1 MKPTLTLKTIE
12 NPKRAVGFTL
22 IELLVV
28 IAIIAILAALLLPA
42 LAGVKNR
49 SQMVTDIN
57 NCKQIMLSCIMYGSG
72 NDDHFPQS
80 GWNMAAR
87 NWAANSTG
95 AAVNPMQLG
104 PITGGTLNDYTT
116 LYGTTDN
123 TPQKLAFKAG
133 LFGSYLQNP
142 KILRCPSDVE
152 NALFYARREYLTS
165 YIMNGAVSRFALGD
179 TVKFSDPQVL
189 GSRIALWENDEKRVP
204 TAENGNAYQGQWNDF
219 SNFPDEGVSTR
230 HGDGAMIAT
239 VDGSA
244 TRMDMRE
251 FYLLAGTYPTG
262 NAGGG
267 PPPGTGAGTG
277 KGSASPTAPNDLW
290 WYP

>member
-1 MKPTLTLKTIE
+1 MKPISAMKTSR

-49 SQMVTDIN
+49 SQMVTDVN

-80 GWNMAAR
+80 GWDMAAK
-87 NWAANSTG
+87 NWGANST
-95 AAVNPMQLG
+95 AASVNPMQLG
-104 PITGGTLNDYTT
+104 PATGGALSDFMT
-116 LYGTTDN
+116 LYGASDT
-123 TPQKLAFKAG
+123 TPQKLAFKSG

-142 KILRCPSDVE
+142 AILRCPADIE
-152 NALFYARREYLTS
+152 NAMFYARRQYLTS
-165 YIMNGAVSRFALGD
+165 YMMNGAVNRYALGD

-204 TAENGNAYQGQWNDF
+204 TAANGNAYQGQWNDF
-219 SNFPDEGVSTR
+219 ANYPDEGVSTR
-230 HGDGAMIAT
+230 HGDGAMVAS

-244 TRMDMRE
+244 TRMDMRD
-251 FYLLAGTYPTG
+251 FYQLAGTYPTG
-262 NAGGG
+262 NPAGGG
-267 PPPGTGAGTG
+267 GAGTG
-277 KGSASPTAPNDLW
+277 KGYASPAAPNDLW
-290 WYP
+290 WFP